1 MGGKN
6 SSERLAEAMAR
17 ASSHEQTRLAE
28 TPAFTIALSREAG
41 ANAAP
46 VTRALGERLG
56 WPVYDRELL
65 QRIAGEMGVR
75 ATLLESMD
83 ERRKGWLQE
92 CLEAFGSGSTVSES
106 AYVRRLVETLLALAS
121 HGECVLVGRGAP
133 QLLPPATTL
142 RVRLVGPVADR
153 VKVVRQRFGI
163 SEEEAAR
170 WVTKTDAERA
180 RFVKDHFRKD
190 PTDPRLYDLV
200 LNSARLSAGECAD
213 LIVEALRR
221 LQARARAGRAELV
234 KA

>member
-1 MGGKN
+1 V
-6 SSERLAEAMAR
+6 R
-17 ASSHEQTRLAE
+17 AS
-28 TPAFTIALSREAG
+28 
-41 ANAAP
+41 
-46 VTRALGERLG
+46 
-56 WPVYDRELL
+56 
-65 QRIAGEMGVR
+65 
-75 ATLLESMD
+75 LLESVD

-121 HGECVLVGRGAP
+121 RGECVLVGRGAP
-133 QLLPPATTL
+133 QLLPAATTL

-170 WVTKTDAERA
+170 WVAKTDAERG

-190 PTDPRLYDLV
+190 PADPRLYDLV

-221 LQARARAGRAELV
+221 LQARAPARRAELV